1 MNLIERINADFIA
14 AFKESKGNEA
24 KKAEKDFLGLLKSDF
39 TKESK
44 TPDDAFVVSKIKA
57 MIKNAEIKNAQGEAT
72 GQLSLTEA
80 EMTILN
86 GYLPTQLDEAQLTEI
101 LTNEA
106 TAQGYKLMSDM
117 GKMMS
122 FLKNNY
128 GGQYD
133 GKMASTLVRGLLK

>member
-1 MNLIERINADFIA
+1 MKLIEKINADFIT
-14 AFKESKGNEA
+14 AFKASKGNEA
-24 KKAEKDFLGLLKSDF
+24 KKLEKDFLGLLKSEF

-44 TPDDAFVVSKIKA
+44 DPEDVFIVSKIKA
-57 MIKNAEIKNAQGEAT
+57 MIKNAAAT
-72 GQLSLTEA
+72 NSLTDA
-80 EMTILN
+80 ELNILN
-86 GYLPTQLDEAQLTEI
+86 GYLPTQLTEEQLINI

-106 TAQGYKLMSDM
+106 KDKGYKMMGDM

-133 GKMASTLVRGLLK
+133 GKMASTLVRTLLK